1 MKIKK
6 LTLASCILHYYSL
19 YDPYIL
25 AALVELFINTP

>member
-6 LTLASCILHYYSL
+6 LILQVVYCIITPYH
-19 YDPYIL
+19 PYIL